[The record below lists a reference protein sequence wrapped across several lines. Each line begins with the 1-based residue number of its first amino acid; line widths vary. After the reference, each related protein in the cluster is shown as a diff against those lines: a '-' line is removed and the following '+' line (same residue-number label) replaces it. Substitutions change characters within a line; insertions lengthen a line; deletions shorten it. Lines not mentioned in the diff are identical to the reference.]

1 MTRFQGKVAL
11 ISAAGA
17 GIGRATAMII
27 AREGGTVVGVDLEP
41 ALLDRLTADV
51 IAAGGRALAVRADA
65 LDAASVEGAVRQ
77 AVRRLRA
84 HRHPGQR
91 RGRQHR
97 DRRPAARWTSSR
109 SRTGRSCIA
118 LQPDRHVPLHA
129 TR

>member
-41 ALLDRLTADV
+41 GLLERLTADV
-51 IAAGGRALAVRADA
+51 VAAGGRALAVRADA
-65 LDAASVEGAVRQ
+65 LDAAAVEGAVRQ
-77 AVRRLRA
+77 AVDAYGRIDILVNA
-84 HRHPGQR
+84 

-97 DRRPAARWTSSR
+97 RRAAPPPCWTSSR
-109 SRTGRSCIA
+109 SRSGRS
-118 LQPDRHVPLHA
+118 
-129 TR
+129 